1 MAAATARTRIILGL
15 LLAFAASG
23 LLLGALGLYGLV
35 SHAVVRRTREVGL
48 RVALGADRGSVVR
61 MMVGRPAVFAL
72 AGAACGSVAA
82 AWLTR
87 YLEGLLFGTTAS
99 DPLILAGSAGTL
111 VLVALLAALAPARR
125 AARIEPA
132 AALRVD

>member
-1 MAAATARTRIILGL
+1 
-15 LLAFAASG
+15 
-23 LLLGALGLYGLV
+23 
-35 SHAVVRRTREVGL
+35 
-48 RVALGADRGSVVR
+48 

-72 AGAACGSVAA
+72 AGAACGSAAA